1 MTQLAALNIKIS
13 GDSADFQSDIAKA
26 REQLRDFEN
35 KVKASGKQTNGFSGA
50 LGKLGNVS
58 GSTRAKIQNTSFQ
71 LQDIAVQLQGGTRA
85 STVFAQQLPQLLGG
99 FGALG
104 AVAGV
109 LAGVGIP
116 ALAFAF
122 SAMGNEAKDSEEAL
136 DNFTASMKSATDFMR
151 IAQTPIKDLREE
163 FGEFADEIQRASI
176 VASQAALSE
185 ALIGFGNAASGIRE
199 SLGDAVFFVDKYN
212 LAVQR
217 LSEAQEKFGDSFS
230 NKQLEI
236 FQKLIDSTADQA
248 AEAANAIGLTSDQAV
263 KLAAALKDLS
273 DADSMEEIATASAKA
288 LDLIGRMFGTSQKMP
303 PEVAKIVLEL
313 ENVVTAAAAGAA
325 ASSNLKTELEGGR
338 DAARELAD
346 EMAFIASLSPEV
358 QARMVVAGVESGAI
372 PPQALGDLPQTTADK
387 EMQKILERRRKLAR
401 TPVAGP
407 GRAVT
412 NPLIGDLDAI
422 EQSLMTA
429 EELQI
434 ASYER
439 QQETLKSALDQKLIA
454 ESEYARLSEQI
465 AQAHAGAMIDA
476 ANNQTR
482 GTLNNLQTMFQG
494 SKKIGAGLALANSY
508 LAFTEVLKDP
518 SFVGRPFARIAAAG
532 AALSSGL
539 QAVSSIRSASIG
551 GGGGSGV
558 PSSGNIASSAN
569 GGASVS
575 RNVSIQLTG
584 GDMFGRDQVIGLINQ
599 INEAVED
606 GAIVRLV

>member
-1 MTQLAALNIKIS
+1 
-13 GDSADFQSDIAKA
+13 
-26 REQLRDFEN
+26 
-35 KVKASGKQTNGFSGA
+35 
-50 LGKLGNVS
+50 
-58 GSTRAKIQNTSFQ
+58 
-71 LQDIAVQLQGGTRA
+71 
-85 STVFAQQLPQLLGG
+85 
-99 FGALG
+99 
-104 AVAGV
+104 
-109 LAGVGIP
+109 
-116 ALAFAF
+116 
-122 SAMGNEAKDSEEAL
+122 
-136 DNFTASMKSATDFMR
+136 
-151 IAQTPIKDLREE
+151 
-163 FGEFADEIQRASI
+163 
-176 VASQAALSE
+176 
-185 ALIGFGNAASGIRE
+185 
-199 SLGDAVFFVDKYN
+199 
-212 LAVQR
+212 
-217 LSEAQEKFGDSFS
+217 
-230 NKQLEI
+230 
-236 FQKLIDSTADQA
+236 
-248 AEAANAIGLTSDQAV
+248 
-263 KLAAALKDLS
+263 
-273 DADSMEEIATASAKA
+273 
-288 LDLIGRMFGTSQKMP
+288 
-303 PEVAKIVLEL
+303 
-313 ENVVTAAAAGAA
+313 
-325 ASSNLKTELEGGR
+325 
-338 DAARELAD
+338 
-346 EMAFIASLSPEV
+346 
-358 QARMVVAGVESGAI
+358 
-372 PPQALGDLPQTTADK
+372 
-387 EMQKILERRRKLAR
+387 MQKILERRRKLAR